1 MATASRTP
9 SSWSGIIVKLL
20 LRSLPLLAAA
30 PLAAQTTTKV
40 AVRPLPA
47 PTATSRE
54 TVRSLAAV
62 RQLAN
67 GNVLVNDQAGRRV
80 LLMDSTL
87 AVIGVVADSTSS
99 TASAYGPRPGGLIAY
114 RGDSTLFVDP
124 ASLSML
130 VIDPAG
136 RIARVMA
143 APRPNDVQ
151 FLTGGPMG
159 TPGFDAKG
167 RLVYRAF
174 SRPNFGPGRPA
185 AGAPPVFPDSEAIVR
200 FDLATRKLDTA
211 AFFKVYRPKMNIER
225 DSTGVRMTSFINPL
239 PVVDEWVV
247 MADGSIA
254 IVRGR
259 DYRVDFVS
267 ADGATTKG
275 EKLPYDWQ
283 RLTDEDK
290 AAFID
295 STKAAM
301 TRARAAG
308 GAPGAGAGAGLGMGG
323 GMGGAPQMVIRM
335 DDRSGPGGPPP
346 GAGGGAPREQIVMGG
361 PPAGTQLPPL
371 NFVAPSELPDYKP
384 VFGPGAVRAD
394 ADGNLWVRTIATKPT
409 AGVVYEVIDRSG
421 KLVDRV
427 LVPSSSVIVGFGAG
441 GVVYMGMRDSAGIHV
456 QRTRIR

>member
-1 MATASRTP
+1 MPVAGQAK
-9 SSWSGIIVKLL
+9 V
-20 LRSLPLLAAA
+20 PL
-30 PLAAQTTTKV
+30 
-40 AVRPLPA
+40 RPLPA
-47 PTATSRE
+47 PTATSTE

-62 RQLAN
+62 RQLAS

-87 AVIGVVADSTSS
+87 QLLAVVADSTSS

-143 APRPNDVQ
+143 APRPSDVV
-151 FLTGGPMG
+151 FLTGGAAG
-159 TPGFDAKG
+159 TPGFDARG
-167 RLVYRAF
+167 RLVYRSF
-174 SRPNFGPGRPA
+174 SRPTFGPGGPA
-185 AGAPPVFPDSEAIVR
+185 SGAPPVLPDSEAIVR

-211 AFFKVYRPKMNIER
+211 GYYKVYRPKMNVER
-225 DSTGVRMTSFINPL
+225 DSTGVRMTSYINPL

-259 DYRVDFVS
+259 DYRVDFIS
-267 ADGATTKG
+267 ADGAMTKG
-275 EKLPYDWQ
+275 DKVPYAWQ
-283 RLTDEDK
+283 RLSDDDK
-290 AAFID
+290 AAYID

-308 GAPGAGAGAGLGMGG
+308 GATGGGNAGFGMGG
-323 GMGGAPQMVIRM
+323 GGPAGGGQMVIRM
-335 DDRSGPGGPPP
+335 DGPGAGGPPP
-346 GAGGGAPREQIVMGG
+346 GGGGGGPQIVMGG
-361 PPAGTQLPPL
+361 PPPGGQLPPL
-371 NFVAPSELPDYKP
+371 VFVSPSELPDYKP
-384 VFGPGAVRAD
+384 VFGPNSVRAD
-394 ADGNLWVRTIATKPT
+394 ADGRLWIRTIPT
-409 AGVVYEVIDRSG
+409 TAAAGAVYEVIDRAG

-427 LVPSSSVIVGFGAG
+427 LVPNGSAIVGFGAG
-441 GVVYMGMRDSAGIHV
+441 GVVYLGMRDAAGIHV
-456 QRTRIR
+456 QRARVK

>member
-1 MATASRTP
+1 VRNP
-9 SSWSGIIVKLL
+9 LILL
-20 LRSLPLLAAA
+20 LVAA
-30 PLAAQTTTKV
+30 PLGAQTATKV
-40 AVRPLPA
+40 AIRPLPA
-47 PTATSRE
+47 PTATSTE

-80 LLMDSTL
+80 VLMDSTL
-87 AVIGVVADSTSS
+87 KVIGVVADSTSS

-136 RIARVMA
+136 KIARVMA
-143 APRPNDVQ
+143 APRPNDVM

-167 RLVYRAF
+167 RLVYRGF
-174 SRPNFGPGRPA
+174 SRMNFGPGGPG
-185 AGAPPVFPDSEAIVR
+185 AGAPPVLPDSEAILR
-200 FDLATRKLDTA
+200 FDLASRKLDTA

-225 DSTGVRMTSFINPL
+225 DSTGVRMTSYINPL

-267 ADGATTKG
+267 ADGAATKG

-308 GAPGAGAGAGLGMGG
+308 GASGGGNAGFGMGG
-323 GMGGAPQMVIRM
+323 GMGGGGQMVIRM

-346 GAGGGAPREQIVMGG
+346 GAGGGGTREQIVMGG
-361 PPAGTQLPPL
+361 PPAGAQLPPL
-371 NFVAPSELPDYKP
+371 TFISPSELPDYKP

-394 ADGNLWVRTIATKPT
+394 ADGNLWVRTIPTKPT

-427 LVPSSSVIVGFGAG
+427 LVPSTSVIVGFGAG
-441 GVVYMGMRDSAGIHV
+441 GVVYMGTRDAAGIHV
-456 QRTRIR
+456 QRAHVK

>member
-1 MATASRTP
+1 M
-9 SSWSGIIVKLL
+9 KLF
-20 LRSLPLLAAA
+20 LRSLPLIIVAA
-30 PLAAQTTTKV
+30 PLAAQSQAKV

-47 PTATSRE
+47 PTATSTE

-87 AVIGVVADSTSS
+87 KLLSVVADSTSS

-130 VIDPAG
+130 VIDPTG
-136 RIARVMA
+136 KIARVMA
-143 APRPNDVQ
+143 APRPNDVM
-151 FLTGGPMG
+151 FLTGGAS

-167 RLVYRAF
+167 RLVYRGF
-174 SRPNFGPGRPA
+174 SRMNFGPGGPGS
-185 AGAPPVFPDSEAIVR
+185 GAPPVLPDSEAILR
-200 FDLATRKLDTA
+200 FDLASRKLDTA
-211 AFFKVYRPKMNIER
+211 AFFKVYRPRMNVER
-225 DSTGVRMTSFINPL
+225 DSTGVRMTSYINPL

-267 ADGATTKG
+267 IDGAATKG

-290 AAFID
+290 AAFVD

-308 GAPGAGAGAGLGMGG
+308 GAAGGANAGFGMGG
-323 GMGGAPQMVIRM
+323 GMGGGGQMVIRM
-335 DDRSGPGGPPP
+335 DGPGGPPP
-346 GAGGGAPREQIVMGG
+346 GAAGGGAPREQIVMSG
-361 PPAGTQLPPL
+361 PPAGAQLPPL
-371 NFVAPSELPDYKP
+371 TFVSPSELPDYKP

-394 ADGNLWVRTIATKPT
+394 ADGNLWVRTIPTRPT
-409 AGVVYEVIDRSG
+409 AGVIYDVIDRSG

-427 LVPSSSVIVGFGAG
+427 LVPRSSVIVGFGAG
-441 GVVYMGMRDSAGIHV
+441 GVVYMGMRDAAGIHV
-456 QRTRIR
+456 QRAHVK

>member
-1 MATASRTP
+1 MRYP
-9 SSWSGIIVKLL
+9 LILL
-20 LRSLPLLAAA
+20 LVAA
-30 PLAAQTTTKV
+30 PIGAQTATKV
-40 AVRPLPA
+40 AIRPLPA
-47 PTATSRE
+47 PTATSTE

-80 LLMDSTL
+80 VLMDSML
-87 AVIGVVADSTSS
+87 KVIGVVADSTTS

-136 RIARVMA
+136 KVARVMA
-143 APRPNDVQ
+143 APRPNDVM
-151 FLTGGPMG
+151 FLTGGAMG

-167 RLVYRAF
+167 RLVYRSF
-174 SRPNFGPGRPA
+174 TRPSFIAGGGPS
-185 AGAPPVFPDSEAIVR
+185 AGAPPVLPDSEAIVR

-211 AFFKVYRPKMNIER
+211 AFFKVYRPKMNVER
-225 DSTGVRMTSFINPL
+225 DSTGVRMTSYINPL

-267 ADGATTKG
+267 VDGAATKG

-308 GAPGAGAGAGLGMGG
+308 GAPGGANAGFALGGAMAGAS
-323 GMGGAPQMVIRM
+323 QMVIRM
-335 DDRSGPGGPPP
+335 EDRSGPGGPPP
-346 GAGGGAPREQIVMGG
+346 GGAQREQIVTGG
-361 PPAGTQLPPL
+361 PPAGAQLPPL
-371 NFVAPSELPDYKP
+371 TFVSPSELPDYKP

-394 ADGNLWVRTIATKPT
+394 ADGNLWVRTIPTKPT
-409 AGVVYEVIDRSG
+409 TGVVYDVIDRSG

-441 GVVYMGMRDSAGIHV
+441 GVVYMGTRDAAGIHV
-456 QRTRIR
+456 QRAHMK

>member
-1 MATASRTP
+1 MRYP
-9 SSWSGIIVKLL
+9 LILL
-20 LRSLPLLAAA
+20 LLATPLGAQPAA
-30 PLAAQTTTKV
+30 KV

-47 PTATSRE
+47 PTATSTE

-80 LLMDSTL
+80 VLMDSTL
-87 AVIGVVADSTSS
+87 KVLGVVADSTSS
-99 TASAYGPRPGGLIAY
+99 TANAYGPRPGGLIAW

-130 VIDPAG
+130 VLDPAG
-136 RIARVMA
+136 KIARVMA
-143 APRPNDVQ
+143 APRPNDVM
-151 FLTGGPMG
+151 FLTGGAMG

-167 RLVYRAF
+167 RLVYRGF
-174 SRPNFGPGRPA
+174 SRPNFGPAGPA
-185 AGAPPVFPDSEAIVR
+185 AGAPPVLPDSEAILR
-200 FDLATRKLDTA
+200 FDLASRKLDTA
-211 AFFKVYRPKMNIER
+211 AFFKVYRPRMNIER
-225 DSTGVRMTSFINPL
+225 DSTGVRMSSYINPL

-267 ADGATTKG
+267 ADGAATKG

-295 STKAAM
+295 STKAALM
-301 TRARAAG
+301 RARAAG
-308 GAPGAGAGAGLGMGG
+308 GAPGGANAGFGMGG
-323 GMGGAPQMVIRM
+323 GMGGAAQMVIRM

-346 GAGGGAPREQIVMGG
+346 GAGGAPREQIVTGG
-361 PPAGTQLPPL
+361 PPAGAQLPPL
-371 NFVAPSELPDYKP
+371 TFISPSELPDYKP

-394 ADGNLWVRTIATKPT
+394 ADGNLWVRTIPTRPT

-421 KLVDRV
+421 RLVDRV
-427 LVPSSSVIVGFGAG
+427 LVPSTSVIVGFGAG
-441 GVVYMGMRDSAGIHV
+441 GVVYMGTRDAAGIHV
-456 QRTRIR
+456 QRAHVK

>member
-1 MATASRTP
+1 MRYP
-9 SSWSGIIVKLL
+9 LILL
-20 LRSLPLLAAA
+20 LVAA
-30 PLAAQTTTKV
+30 PLGAQATTKLP
-40 AVRPLPA
+40 VRPLPA
-47 PTATSRE
+47 PTATSKE

-62 RQLAN
+62 RQLAS

-80 LLMDSTL
+80 VLMDSTL
-87 AVIGVVADSTSS
+87 EVIGVVADSTSS
-99 TASAYGPRPGGLIAY
+99 TASAYGPRPGGLIPY

-136 RIARVMA
+136 KIARVMA
-143 APRPNDVQ
+143 APRPNDVM
-151 FLTGGPMG
+151 FLTGGAMG

-167 RLVYRAF
+167 RLVYRGF
-174 SRPNFGPGRPA
+174 SRPNFGPGGPA
-185 AGAPPVFPDSEAIVR
+185 AGAPPVLPDSEAILR

-211 AFFKVYRPKMNIER
+211 AFFKVHRPRMNIER
-225 DSTGVRMTSFINPL
+225 DSTGIRMTSYINPL

-267 ADGATTKG
+267 ADGAATKG

-308 GAPGAGAGAGLGMGG
+308 GPPGGAGLNMGG
-323 GMGGAPQMVIRM
+323 GMGGSGQMVIRM

-346 GAGGGAPREQIVMGG
+346 GAGGGTREQIVMGG
-361 PPAGTQLPPL
+361 PPAGAQLPPL
-371 NFVAPSELPDYKP
+371 TFVSPSELPDYKP
-384 VFGPGAVRAD
+384 VFGVGAVRAD
-394 ADGNLWVRTIATKPT
+394 ADGNLWVRTIPTKPT
-409 AGVVYEVIDRSG
+409 AGVVYDVIDRSG
-421 KLVDRV
+421 RLVDRV
-427 LVPSSSVIVGFGAG
+427 LVPSSSVIAGFGAG
-441 GVVYMGMRDSAGIHV
+441 GVVYMGTRDAAGVHV
-456 QRTRIR
+456 QRARVK

>member
-1 MATASRTP
+1 MRYP
-9 SSWSGIIVKLL
+9 LILL
-20 LRSLPLLAAA
+20 LVAS
-30 PLAAQTTTKV
+30 PLAAQTATKIS
-40 AVRPLPA
+40 VRPLPA
-47 PTATSRE
+47 PTATSTE

-62 RQLAN
+62 RQLTN

-87 AVIGVVADSTSS
+87 KLIGVVADSTSS

-136 RIARVMA
+136 KIARVMA

-151 FLTGGPMG
+151 FLTGGPLG

-167 RLVYRAF
+167 RLVYRSF
-174 SRPNFGPGRPA
+174 TRPNFGPGGPG
-185 AGAPPVFPDSEAIVR
+185 AGAPPALPDSEAIVR

-211 AFFKVYRPKMNIER
+211 AFYKIYRPKMNIER
-225 DSTGVRMTSFINPL
+225 DSTGIRMTSYINPL

-267 ADGATTKG
+267 ADGAATKG

-308 GAPGAGAGAGLGMGG
+308 GAPGGAGAGFGMGG
-323 GMGGAPQMVIRM
+323 GIGGGGQMVIRM
-335 DDRSGPGGPPP
+335 DERSGPGGPPP
-346 GAGGGAPREQIVMGG
+346 GAGGGGAREQIVMGG

-371 NFVAPSELPDYKP
+371 TFISPSELPDYKP

-394 ADGNLWVRTIATKPT
+394 ADGNLWVRTIPTKPT
-409 AGVVYEVIDRSG
+409 AGVVYEVVDRSG
-421 KLVDRV
+421 KLADRV
-427 LVPSSSVIVGFGAG
+427 LVPNGSVIVGFGAG
-441 GVVYMGMRDSAGIHV
+441 GVVYMGMRDAAGIHV
-456 QRTRIR
+456 QRTRVK